1 MYAPLLDIAQFKF
14 QFKEYVIAT
23 QFDTGN
29 GPLVR
34 VTWAMMRAVVNNAMQ
49 EVTSALDAIG
59 LPGGTLQMSDI
70 KDCEDAA
77 IGAGILSKNN
87 LLFPDKQQVTCCLE
101 SA

>member
-1 MYAPLLDIAQFKF
+1 MEYDIA
-14 QFKEYVIAT
+14 I

-34 VTWAMMRAVVNNAMQ
+34 VTWSMMRAVVNNAMQ

-59 LPGGTLQMSDI
+59 PPGCTLQMSDI

-77 IGAGILSKNN
+77 IGAGILSRCRWVFSIFLSGKWFNKN
-87 LLFPDKQQVTCCLE
+87 
-101 SA
+101 S